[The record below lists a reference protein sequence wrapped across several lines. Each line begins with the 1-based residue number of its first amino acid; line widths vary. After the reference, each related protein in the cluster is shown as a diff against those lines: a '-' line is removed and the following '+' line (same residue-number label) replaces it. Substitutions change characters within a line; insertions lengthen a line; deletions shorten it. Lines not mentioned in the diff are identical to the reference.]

1 MTFLYI
7 SEKTISFV
15 KKIVRVPDF
24 NNLDQS
30 VIPTILSDQERMS
43 KIMEMNK
50 RYLHWDEVRYRVEEN
65 EAISVWA
72 IMKILRNNG
81 LKTIHVCGLDLK
93 CSLLPDF
100 QEWLHHIDRDSVGYF
115 NKVYYT

>member
-7 SEKTISFV
+7 SEKTTSFV
-15 KKIVRVPDF
+15 KKIVRVPDL
-24 NNLDQS
+24 NNLDQR

-50 RYLHWDEVRYRVEEN
+50 RCLHWDEVRYRVEEN

-72 IMKILRNNG
+72 IMKILCNNG
-81 LKTIHVCGLDLK
+81 LK
-93 CSLLPDF
+93 P
-100 QEWLHHIDRDSVGYF
+100 
-115 NKVYYT
+115 YTCAV